1 MFHPKEKKRKLE
13 DEAEKINKER
23 GRRNRWLSGIME
35 RYLTYDQKVV
45 GLAPG
50 QVAIRWLL
58 LE

>member
-1 MFHPKEKKRKLE
+1 
-13 DEAEKINKER
+13 
-23 GRRNRWLSGIME
+23 ME